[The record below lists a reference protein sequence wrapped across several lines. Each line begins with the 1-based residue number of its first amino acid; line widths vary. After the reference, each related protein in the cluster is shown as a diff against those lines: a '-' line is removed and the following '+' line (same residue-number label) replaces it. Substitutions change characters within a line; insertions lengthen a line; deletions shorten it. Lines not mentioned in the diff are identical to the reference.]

1 MTVHH
6 HNDEGSTMRQV
17 FSRLTIAA
25 AVLAVCAACGGKKPP
40 TTAPPPPNPFP
51 ATAPADTTPVST
63 PRPPDALPVPPD
75 VNPNTRPYDNL
86 SPDDINKQS
95 ILKPVFFAYDSD
107 EIDEAGR
114 KTLEGNAQILKDY
127 KGWVLTVEGHCD
139 ERGTPEYNLSLGD
152 RRAQA
157 AKNYLLS
164 LGINADRLKTVSY
177 GKEFPFN
184 PGHDESSW
192 TQNRRAQFM
201 VTAK

>member
-1 MTVHH
+1 
-6 HNDEGSTMRQV
+6 MRHT
-17 FSRLTIAA
+17 FTRLTIAA

-40 TTAPPPPNPFP
+40 TPTPSSAPNPFP
-51 ATAPADTTPVST
+51 AATPPDTNPVST

-75 VNPNTRPYDNL
+75 VNPNTRPYDHL

-95 ILKPVFFAYDSD
+95 ILKPVFFSYDSD

-114 KTLEGNAQILKDY
+114 KTLETNAQILKDY

-164 LGINADRLKTVSY
+164 LGVTADRLKTVSY

-192 TQNRRAQFM
+192 TDNRRAQFM

>member
-1 MTVHH
+1 
-6 HNDEGSTMRQV
+6 MRQV

>member
-1 MTVHH
+1 
-6 HNDEGSTMRQV
+6 MRHV

-25 AVLAVCAACGGKKPP
+25 AVLAISAACGGKKPP
-40 TTAPPPPNPFP
+40 TPVPPSNGPDPFP
-51 ATAPADTTPVST
+51 TSSGSST
-63 PRPPDALPVPPD
+63 PTSNPIPPDPLPVPPD
-75 VNPNTRPYDNL
+75 VNPTARPYDNL
-86 SPDDINKQS
+86 SPDDINKQA

-114 KTLEGNAQILKDY
+114 KTLEANAGILKEY
-127 KGWVLTVEGHCD
+127 RAWVLTVEGHCD

-157 AKNYLLS
+157 AKNYLLT
-164 LGINADRLKTVSY
+164 LGITADRLKTVSY

-192 TQNRRAQFM
+192 IQNRRAQFM
-201 VTAK
+201 VTTAK

>member
-1 MTVHH
+1 
-6 HNDEGSTMRQV
+6 V

>member
-1 MTVHH
+1 
-6 HNDEGSTMRQV
+6 MRHV

-25 AVLAVCAACGGKKPP
+25 AVLAITAACGGKKPP
-40 TTAPPPPNPFP
+40 TTVPPSNGPDPFP
-51 ATAPADTTPVST
+51 TSSGSAPVTST
-63 PRPPDALPVPPD
+63 PTPDPLPVPPD
-75 VNPNTRPYDNL
+75 VNPTTRPYDNL
-86 SPDDINKQS
+86 SPDDINKQA

-107 EIDEAGR
+107 ELDEAAR
-114 KTLEGNAQILKDY
+114 KTLEANAQVLKEY
-127 KGWVLTVEGHCD
+127 RTWVLTVEGHCD

-157 AKNYLLS
+157 AKNYLLT
-164 LGINADRLKTVSY
+164 LGVTADRLKTVSY

-201 VTAK
+201 VTTAK